1 MATLRIFATLEQ
13 KTDKGSKTT
22 EHAPLSFESHD
33 AGLVATLENYWRVV
47 RELAAVRSCVPT
59 LYVCNADRSRSI
71 ALRVPPF
78 KSSERGEHERAR
90 TIYEALVKL
99 SCACSPESSAHALAA
114 RTSGTYERA
123 RSLSAAPPQ
132 ASAERTSGA
141 PPGTSAPPP
150 GGAHE
155 RSTRR

>member
-1 MATLRIFATLEQ
+1 MRVPGARMSTLRIIATLEQ
-13 KTDKGSKTT
+13 KTENGTTTT

-47 RELAAVRSCVPT
+47 RELAAVRACVPT

-78 KSSERGEHERAR
+78 ESSERAEHERAR

-99 SCACSPESSAHALAA
+99 SRACAPES
-114 RTSGTYERA
+114 GT
-123 RSLSAAPPQ
+123 
-132 ASAERTSGA
+132 
-141 PPGTSAPPP
+141 
-150 GGAHE
+150 H
-155 RSTRR
+155 